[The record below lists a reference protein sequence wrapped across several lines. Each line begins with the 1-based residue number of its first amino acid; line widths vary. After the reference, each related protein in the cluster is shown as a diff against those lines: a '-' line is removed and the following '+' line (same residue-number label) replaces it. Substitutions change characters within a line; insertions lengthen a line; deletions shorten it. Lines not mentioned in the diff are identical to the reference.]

1 MSNTYRDQT
10 FSDVSASEIVSK
22 AKGFAEGGYRLV
34 QICATSK
41 NGSTEVL
48 YSFDKDI
55 DLVNLRLMVPEDMA
69 VPSISGSYWSAFIF
83 ENEIHDLFGVEFT
96 DLKLDYK
103 GNFFKVSG
111 KTPWKTTP
119 KGVE

>member
-1 MSNTYRDQT
+1 MSQSYRDQS
-10 FSDVSASEIVSK
+10 FSDVLASEIASK
-22 AKGFAEGGYRLV
+22 AKAFAEGGYRLV
-34 QICATSK
+34 QISAMSK
-41 NGSTEVL
+41 EGLTELV
-48 YSFDKDI
+48 YSFDKDF
-55 DLVNLRLMVPEDMA
+55 DLENLKLAVPDDMT

-111 KTPWKTTP
+111 KTPWKTMP